1 VKKELI
7 AVQHI
12 KNQYFAS
19 CPTENHVSANYLNV
33 LFSIWQPQN
42 PGSKWLNWNL
52 KDRPSVDSISIS
64 FRIRFYPADV
74 VQSRNEGDKEFA

>member
-1 VKKELI
+1 MQRNILRTRI
-7 AVQHI
+7 LQAAQR
-12 KNQYFAS
+12 KN
-19 CPTENHVSANYLNV
+19 HGSANYLNV